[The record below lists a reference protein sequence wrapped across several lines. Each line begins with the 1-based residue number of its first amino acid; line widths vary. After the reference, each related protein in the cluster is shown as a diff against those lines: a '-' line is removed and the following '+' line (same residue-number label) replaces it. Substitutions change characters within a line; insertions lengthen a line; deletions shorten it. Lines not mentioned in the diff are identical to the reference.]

1 MTRGLDPEENL
12 REFLLF
18 MLASALLVFQGER
31 LDGEGALVTAQHF
44 ITLWEKTIGPLGDK
58 HG

>member
-31 LDGEGALVTAQHF
+31 VNCEGAMGVALQFLA
-44 ITLWEKTIGPLGDK
+44 LWEKTIGPLGDK